1 MDKISKLKRRLEE
14 LEVEEDKLESQV
26 GEDESEDESEYVVTL
41 PDGTVLPVTKRK

>member
-14 LEVEEDKLESQV
+14 LELEEDKLESQV

>member
-14 LEVEEDKLESQV
+14 LEMEEDMLEEQV
-26 GEDESEDESEYVVTL
+26 GEDDEEDSEYVVTL

>member
-14 LEVEEDKLESQV
+14 LEMEEDMLEEQV
-26 GEDESEDESEYVVTL
+26 GEDDSEEDSEYIVTL

>member
-14 LEVEEDKLESQV
+14 LDSEEDKLEIQV

>member
-1 MDKISKLKRRLEE
+1 MDKISKLRRRLEE
-14 LEVEEDKLESQV
+14 LELEEDKLESQV